1 MTTDKTQTKH
11 AMYGLLTL
19 LLIVLMI
26 PFAIIGKATAPK
38 LEAVRAT
45 LAEVTPRAAAM
56 EICQRQ
62 ALRRDPAARWTSP
75 NDWIMSKHAS
85 GNYSLMMS
93 WNSQKPITGMW
104 QPTIARCVL
113 QPVNGAL
120 QLVSLS

>member
-1 MTTDKTQTKH
+1 MNDKTQTKH

-26 PFAIIGKATAPK
+26 PFAIIGNATAPK
-38 LEAVRAT
+38 LKAVQAT

-56 EICQRQ
+56 TICQRQ
-62 ALRRDPAARWTSP
+62 ALKRDPAAQWRAPDNWV
-75 NDWIMSKHAS
+75 MSKHAS

-93 WNSQKPITGMW
+93 WNSGT

-113 QPVNGAL
+113 QPVSGAL